1 MEAATYPRPDL
12 VRGAWVRAGG
22 TRMDDQQHA
31 FSGLLYTLDALEDRL
46 LRTPDG
52 PVLAP

>member
-1 MEAATYPRPDL
+1 
-12 VRGAWVRAGG
+12 
-22 TRMDDQQHA
+22 MDDQQHA